1 MSGEA
6 GCAASAW
13 GPGLEG
19 DAVADLEGGYGG
31 ADGGYGAGGFVAEN
45 HGLLEDERSNAAMF
59 PVMDIR
65 TADTSVVYGDEDI
78 VGRSQFRLWLLCEG
92 NIEWFVEDEG
102 EVICGFCHCCEV

>member
-1 MSGEA
+1 
-6 GCAASAW
+6 
-13 GPGLEG
+13 
-19 DAVADLEGGYGG
+19 
-31 ADGGYGAGGFVAEN
+31 
-45 HGLLEDERSNAAMF
+45 MF

-102 EVICGFCHCCEV
+102 EVLWQKMLAVVLMFVMESKVKWGRRGYICGFCHCCEV